1 MRVLMW
7 VLQVIAVLWV
17 VRVLWRT
24 VAGWLGVL
32 GGSSQFAGSG
42 PRRSNP
48 VRPDSGMAP
57 KELVKDPQCGTFVSP
72 ELSIRARSQGRE
84 LHFCSRECEQKFFQ
98 AQSAKS
104 A

>member
-1 MRVLMW
+1 MRVLIW
-7 VLQVIAVLWV
+7 ILQVIAVLWL

-32 GGSSQFAGSG
+32 GGSSQVAGSD

-48 VRPDSGMAP
+48 ARPPSGMAP
-57 KELVKDPQCGTFVSP
+57 QELVKDPQCGTFVSP
-72 ELSIRARSQGRE
+72 ELSIRTRFQGRE
-84 LHFCSRECEQKFFQ
+84 LHFCSRECEKKFLQ
-98 AQSAKS
+98 AQSEKS

>member
-1 MRVLMW
+1 MRVLIW
-7 VLQVIAVLWV
+7 ILEVIAVLWL

-24 VAGWLGVL
+24 IAGWLGVL
-32 GGSSQFAGSG
+32 RGSSQFAGSE
-42 PRRSNP
+42 PQRSNP
-48 VRPDSGMAP
+48 VRPASGMAP
-57 KELVKDPQCGTFVSP
+57 QELVKDPQCGTFVSP

-98 AQSAKS
+98 AQSGKS